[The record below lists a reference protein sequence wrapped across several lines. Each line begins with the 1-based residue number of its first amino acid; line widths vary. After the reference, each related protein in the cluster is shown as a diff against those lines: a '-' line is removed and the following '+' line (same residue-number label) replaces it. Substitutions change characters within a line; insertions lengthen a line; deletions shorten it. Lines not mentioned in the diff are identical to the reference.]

1 MIFCAAS
8 ALFHRSGSSTLAF
21 SSASRRVAASTS
33 KMPPQQSHGLLDL
46 FDERFGFGAHDGH
59 FLNKWQ
65 ADRSLNRARN

>member
-1 MIFCAAS
+1 
-8 ALFHRSGSSTLAF
+8 
-21 SSASRRVAASTS
+21 
-33 KMPPQQSHGLLDL
+33 MPPQQSHGLLDL